1 MEFTQIDEMKRSVL
15 MLVLLLASVFVVSGQ
30 LRLSDIEG
38 TWNGTL
44 RESGMNLRMVFNFKM
59 TEADTIKATLDSPD
73 QNAMGIPL
81 GRVTIEGDSLF
92 VEAPMIRGQYSGL
105 VSGDSLITGTW
116 MQLGKNYTI
125 NLRRGTVAPVTF
137 NRPQEPK
144 PPYPYLEEE
153 VTFRNTAEG
162 FDLAGTLTLPEGNGP
177 FPAVVLI
184 TGSGQQD
191 RDETIFHHKPFKV
204 IADHLTRNGIAVM
217 RYDDRAVG
225 KSKGSLTGAT
235 SLSFAGD
242 AEAAVEYLAGRP
254 EIDPKKIGLAG
265 HSEGGLIAPIVA
277 SRKKTIAFVI
287 SLAGPGVT
295 GHDALIQQ
303 NIDFFRVSGMP
314 EEALEKQLHMLRN
327 LFSFVT
333 EGEDQ
338 RSTAKQ
344 AMEWYNRELDAK
356 GVTAEERRTEMSQF
370 AQALA
375 QTNNAWMKYF
385 LSTDPAQFWSRVKCP
400 VLALNGD
407 RDIQVNHAQNL
418 PAIKA
423 ALKKGG
429 NRKVK
434 TVVLPGHNHLFQ
446 RAETGAITEYETI
459 EETFSP
465 EALSLMASWIRK
477 TMKMK

>member
-1 MEFTQIDEMKRSVL
+1 MD
-15 MLVLLLASVFVVSGQ
+15 
-30 LRLSDIEG
+30 
-38 TWNGTL
+38 
-44 RESGMNLRMVFNFKM
+44 LRMVFNFTL

-81 GRVTIEGDSLF
+81 GRVTLQGDSLF
-92 VEAPMIRGQYSGL
+92 VEAPMIRGRYSGK

-116 MQLGKNYTI
+116 MQLGRNYSTD
-125 NLRRGTVAPVTF
+125 LRRGSVAPVTY
-137 NRPQEPK
+137 NRPQEPQ
-144 PPYPYLEEE
+144 PPYPYREEE
-153 VTFRNTAEG
+153 VTFRNTAES
-162 FDLAGTLTLPEGNGP
+162 FDLAGTLTVPEGAGP

-191 RDETIFHHKPFKV
+191 RDETVLHHKPFKV
-204 IADHLTRNGIAVM
+204 IADHLTRNGIAVL
-217 RYDDRAVG
+217 RYDDRGVG
-225 KSKGSLTGAT
+225 GSKGSLTGAT

-242 AEAAVEYLAGRP
+242 AEAAVAFLAGRP

-277 SRKKTIAFVI
+277 SRNSTIAFVI

-295 GHDALIQQ
+295 GYDAIIQQ
-303 NIDFFRVSGMP
+303 NIDFFRVTGMP

-327 LFSFVT
+327 IFRFVMA
-333 EGEDQ
+333 GEDQ
-338 RSTAKQ
+338 RTVAKQ
-344 AMEWYNRELDAK
+344 AMEWYNKELDAK
-356 GVTAEERRTEMSQF
+356 GVTPEERREQMSQF

-375 QTNNAWMKYF
+375 QTNNAWWKNF
-385 LSTDPAQFWSRVKCP
+385 LSSDPAQFWNKVRCP

-407 RDIQVNHAQNL
+407 KDIQVNHAQNL

-423 ALKKGG
+423 AVKKGG

-434 TVVLPGHNHLFQ
+434 TVSLPSLNHLFQ
-446 RAETGAITEYETI
+446 HAETGAVTEYATI

-465 EALSLMASWIRK
+465 AALDLMTTWIRK
-477 TMKMK
+477 TLKVK